1 MWLALDRGA
10 RVAVLDGGVVRVIAS
25 EASSLR
31 EALQGERALR
41 LLIPL
46 RAGARSMGVLDVEDA
61 GGLALTDP
69 RERLL
74 AALAYWLL
82 LWQPLVAARERSR
95 AAVTTLQQATTEA
108 SAQVSAILASRKLAA
123 PRPVRSLFAL
133 IDSSAREAGLMS
145 AQTRIEPLGED
156 RVRVSMDGVSFDQL
170 AA

>member
-1 MWLALDRGA
+1 MKAWWNGLQA
-10 RVAVLDGGVVRVIAS
+10 R
-25 EASSLR
+25 
-31 EALQGERALR
+31 ERQL
-41 LLIPL
+41 LLIG
-46 RAGARSMGVLDVEDA
+46 AGM
-61 GGLALTDP
+61 
-69 RERLL
+69 L
-74 AALAYWLL
+74 AALAYWML

-170 AA
+170 AAWLEGLDRTEGVDINEWSVDRALVPGVVNASMTLQTSR

>member
-1 MWLALDRGA
+1 MKAWWNGLQA
-10 RVAVLDGGVVRVIAS
+10 R
-25 EASSLR
+25 
-31 EALQGERALR
+31 ERQL
-41 LLIPL
+41 LLIG
-46 RAGARSMGVLDVEDA
+46 AGM
-61 GGLALTDP
+61 
-69 RERLL
+69 L

-133 IDSSAREAGLMS
+133 IDRSAREAGLMS

-170 AA
+170 AAWLEGLDRTEGVDINEWSVDRALVPGVVNASMTLQTSR

>member
-1 MWLALDRGA
+1 MKAWWNGLQA
-10 RVAVLDGGVVRVIAS
+10 R
-25 EASSLR
+25 
-31 EALQGERALR
+31 ERQL
-41 LLIPL
+41 LLIG
-46 RAGARSMGVLDVEDA
+46 AGM
-61 GGLALTDP
+61 
-69 RERLL
+69 L
-74 AALAYWLL
+74 AALAYWML

-170 AA
+170 AAWLEGLDRTEGVDINEWSVDRALVSGVVNASMTLQTSR

>member
-1 MWLALDRGA
+1 MKAWWNGLQA
-10 RVAVLDGGVVRVIAS
+10 R
-25 EASSLR
+25 
-31 EALQGERALR
+31 ERQL
-41 LLIPL
+41 LLIG
-46 RAGARSMGVLDVEDA
+46 AGM
-61 GGLALTDP
+61 
-69 RERLL
+69 L

-170 AA
+170 AAWLEGLDRTEGVDISEWSVDRALVPGVVNASMTLQTSR

>member
-1 MWLALDRGA
+1 MKAWWNGLQA
-10 RVAVLDGGVVRVIAS
+10 R
-25 EASSLR
+25 
-31 EALQGERALR
+31 ERQL
-41 LLIPL
+41 LLIG
-46 RAGARSMGVLDVEDA
+46 AGM
-61 GGLALTDP
+61 
-69 RERLL
+69 L

-82 LWQPLVAARERSR
+82 LWQPLVAARERSS

-170 AA
+170 AAWLEGLDRTEGVDINEWSVDRALVPGVVNASMTLQTSR

>member
-1 MWLALDRGA
+1 MKAWWNGLQA
-10 RVAVLDGGVVRVIAS
+10 R
-25 EASSLR
+25 
-31 EALQGERALR
+31 ERQL
-41 LLIPL
+41 LLIG
-46 RAGARSMGVLDVEDA
+46 AGM
-61 GGLALTDP
+61 
-69 RERLL
+69 L

-108 SAQVSAILASRKLAA
+108 SAQVSAILASRKLAG

-170 AA
+170 AAWLEGLDRTEGVDINEWSVDRALVPGVVNASMTLQTSR

>member
-1 MWLALDRGA
+1 MKSWWNG
-10 RVAVLDGGVVRVIAS
+10 
-25 EASSLR
+25 
-31 EALQGERALR
+31 LQA
-41 LLIPL
+41 
-46 RAGARSMGVLDVEDA
+46 
-61 GGLALTDP
+61 
-69 RERLL
+69 RERQLLLTGAGLL

-133 IDSSAREAGLMS
+133 IDSTAREAGLMS

-170 AA
+170 AAWLEGLDRTEGVDISEWSADRALVPGVVNASMTLQTSR

>member
-1 MWLALDRGA
+1 MKAWWNGLQA
-10 RVAVLDGGVVRVIAS
+10 R
-25 EASSLR
+25 
-31 EALQGERALR
+31 ERQL
-41 LLIPL
+41 LLIG
-46 RAGARSMGVLDVEDA
+46 AGM
-61 GGLALTDP
+61 
-69 RERLL
+69 L
-74 AALAYWLL
+74 AALAYWML

-170 AA
+170 AAWLENLDRSEGVDISEWSVDRALVPGVVNASMTLQTSR

>member
-1 MWLALDRGA
+1 MKAWWNGLQA
-10 RVAVLDGGVVRVIAS
+10 R
-25 EASSLR
+25 
-31 EALQGERALR
+31 ERQL
-41 LLIPL
+41 LLIG
-46 RAGARSMGVLDVEDA
+46 AGM
-61 GGLALTDP
+61 
-69 RERLL
+69 L

-170 AA
+170 AAWLEGLDRTEGVDINEWSVDRALVPGVVNASMTLQTSR